1 MELLAPAGSFD
12 ALKAA
17 VSTGA
22 DAVYFGGNTLNAR
35 VFGKNFTDEE
45 IIEAADY
52 CKTFG
57 VKSYLTL
64 NTLVSDNELKKII
77 PFLKTVNDSNVTA
90 VIVQDLG
97 LASLIK
103 NVAPDL
109 PIHAST
115 QMTIHNLNGVKQAE
129 KLGFSRVV
137 LSRELP
143 ESELKYISKNSPL
156 ELEAFIHGALC
167 MCYSGQCYMSSVIG
181 ERSGNRGKC
190 AQPCRKKYGAGFEL
204 SLKDLCMADNFVNFI
219 ETGIHSLKIEG
230 RMKSPEY
237 VSGVVS
243 VYRKL
248 IDENRNATKD
258 EIRFLADLFSRDG
271 FTNDYFCDRPSK
283 KMFGIRTEKDKEK
296 TKEISHITE
305 ERKIDVSLHFI
316 AKLNENM
323 KLVMS
328 TGEKEVSVESEPP
341 FVAQNRAVSAE
352 DCEKQLGKFGDT
364 IFKLSYFTANID
376 DNLFIPMGALN
387 NIRRECTKRLE
398 NALKEKEHRAFCD
411 ADLSIDEEKQK
422 NDIVAMCQTEEQALA
437 VGEFVSEIRMPI
449 TKIKENYHNKTVAV
463 LPEIIFDREMPEIK
477 RMLESCKKMG
487 INEVVCGNIGQIEW
501 CREQGFD
508 VHGDTGLNL
517 FNSLSLQK
525 SKEMGLKSVVMSFE
539 ANSGQMR
546 DMKKP
551 LPVYSFAYG
560 RYPVMIIENCLMKNR
575 GECIDFK
582 GYSTL
587 KDETG
592 RELPVFCRFPHR
604 NTIYNAVPLY
614 MGDKQGELPN
624 CGKLFCFTTE
634 SGEEAMEI
642 FKMYENKSTLDKP
655 FTRGFFN
662 KKV

>member
-12 ALKAA
+12 ALKSA
-17 VSTGA
+17 VSAGA

-35 VFGKNFTDEE
+35 VFNKNFTDEE
-45 IIEAADY
+45 IVEASDY
-52 CKTFG
+52 CKAFG

-64 NTLVSDNELKKII
+64 NTLVSDNELKNLI
-77 PFLKTVNDSNVTA
+77 PFLKLINNSNITA
-90 VIVQDLG
+90 VIVQDVG

-103 NVAPDL
+103 NVAPSL

-115 QMTIHNLNGVKQAE
+115 QMTIHNLEGVKQAE
-129 KLGFSRVV
+129 RLGFSRVV

-143 ESELKYISKNSPL
+143 QSELKYISENSPL

-258 EIRFLADLFSRDG
+258 EIRFLADLFSRNG
-271 FTNDYFCDRPSK
+271 FTNAYFMDTPSK
-283 KMFGIRTEKDKEK
+283 KMFGVRTEQDKEK
-296 TKEISHITE
+296 TKEISHFTE
-305 ERKIDVSLHFI
+305 DKKIDVFMHFT
-316 AKLNENM
+316 AKLNQNM
-323 KLVMS
+323 KLIMRA
-328 TGEKEVSVESEPP
+328 GEKEAFAEFESP
-341 FVAQNRAVSAE
+341 FEAQNRAVTDK
-352 DCEKQLGKFGDT
+352 DCEKQLSKLGDT
-364 IFKLSYFTANID
+364 IFKLTDFTADID
-376 DNLFIPMGALN
+376 DNLFIPMGVLN
-387 NIRRECTKRLE
+387 NIRRECTKKLE
-398 NALKEKEHRAFCD
+398 QTLKEKEYRAFCD
-411 ADLSIDEEKQK
+411 VDLIVNEEKQK
-422 NDIVAMCQTEEQALA
+422 NNIVAMCQTEEQALA

-449 TKIKENYHNKTVAV
+449 NAIKENYHNKTVAV
-463 LPEIIFDREMPEIK
+463 LPEIIFDREMPEI
-477 RMLESCKKMG
+477 RSMLESCKKIG
-487 INEVVCGNIGQIEW
+487 INEVVCGNLGQIEW
-501 CREQGFD
+501 CKELGFD

-517 FNSLSLQK
+517 FNSLSLQEAQK
-525 SKEMGLKSVVMSFE
+525 MGLKSCVMSFE
-539 ANSGQMR
+539 ANASQIR

-551 LPVYSFAYG
+551 LPVYEFAYG
-560 RYPVMIIENCLMKNR
+560 RYPVMIMENCLMKNR
-575 GECIDFK
+575 GECIEFK
-582 GYSTL
+582 GYSIL

-592 RELPVFCRFPHR
+592 REFPVFCRFPHR

-614 MGDKQGELPN
+614 MGDKQDELLN
-624 CGKLFCFTTE
+624 CGKLFYFTVE
-634 SGEEAMEI
+634 SGEETREI
-642 FKMYENKSTLDKP
+642 LKMYESKSAFNKP

>member
-17 VSTGA
+17 VSAGA
-22 DAVYFGGNTLNAR
+22 DAVYFGGNALNAR

-45 IIEAADY
+45 IVEAADY

-64 NTLVSDNELKKII
+64 NTLVSDKELSNII
-77 PFLKTVNDSNVTA
+77 PFLKIINSSNVSA

-97 LASLIK
+97 LSSLIK

-115 QMTIHNLNGVKQAE
+115 QMTIHNLEGVKQAE
-129 KLGFSRVV
+129 RLGFSRVV

-190 AQPCRKKYGAGFEL
+190 AQPCRKKYGFGYQL
-204 SLKDLCMADNFVNFI
+204 SLKDLCMADNFKNFI
-219 ETGIHSLKIEG
+219 ETGVHSLKIEG

-248 IDENRNATKD
+248 IDEKRNATEK
-258 EIRFLADLFSRDG
+258 ETKFLADLFSRDG
-271 FTNDYFCDRPSK
+271 FTNAYFLDEPSR
-283 KMFGIRTEKDKEK
+283 KMFGIRTDKDKEK

-305 ERKIDVSLHFI
+305 ERKIDVSLRFT
-316 AKLNENM
+316 AKLNQNM
-323 KLVMS
+323 ELVMRAK
-328 TGEKEVSVESEPP
+328 GKEASVDYEPP
-341 FVAQNRAVSAE
+341 FVAQNRAVTVK
-352 DCEKQLGKFGDT
+352 DCEKQLSKLGDT
-364 IFKLSYFTANID
+364 IFNLTDFTADID
-376 DNLFIPMGALN
+376 DNLFIPMGVLN
-387 NIRRECTKRLE
+387 SIRRECTKKLE
-398 NALKEKEHRAFCD
+398 QELKVKENRVFCHF
-411 ADLSIDEEKQK
+411 DLNVKSEKQK
-422 NDIVAMCQTEEQALA
+422 NDLVAMCQTEEQALA
-437 VGEFVSEIRMPI
+437 VGEYVSQIRMPLNQ
-449 TKIKENYHNKTVAV
+449 IKENYHNKTVAV
-463 LPEIIFDREMPEIK
+463 LPEIIFDREMPEIIA
-477 RMLESCKKMG
+477 MLDNCKKIG
-487 INEVVCGNIGQIEW
+487 VNEVVSGNIGQIGW

-517 FNSLSLQK
+517 FNSLSLQGAEK
-525 SKEMGLKSVVMSFE
+525 MGLKSCVISFE
-539 ANSGQMR
+539 ANASQIR
-546 DMKKP
+546 DMKKL
-551 LPVYSFAYG
+551 LPVYVFAYG

-575 GECIDFK
+575 GECIEFK
-582 GYSTL
+582 GYSYL

-592 RELPVFCRFPHR
+592 REFPVFCRFPHR

-614 MGDKQGELPN
+614 MGDKQEELPD

-634 SGEEAMEI
+634 SGEEVQEI
-642 FKMYENKSTLDKP
+642 FKMYENKSAFNKP